1 MSRPHVLI
9 IGAGSVLGTHLAR
22 LLARRKAFRLTI
34 AEPNE
39 SRIVPLQHE
48 VLGIDP
54 ETRCATLAIDR
65 DAISADRLRAID
77 CELVVDCAG
86 PFRGSGSKLIN
97 AAIGAPCHYLDLA
110 DARDFVATIH
120 NFDVAARN
128 AGVAVLCGAGLA
140 PGISEAIVDH
150 LTNRWRD
157 VDSIDIAVF
166 PGSRAPRGQSVVDS
180 TLAWAGQPLRVFR
193 EGRWQRAPGWS
204 GGRPVTVEGL
214 PARRAWL
221 AEYPDL
227 DLLPRRYSPRIRA
240 ELVTGME
247 LDMVNTFVGWSS
259 WLVRLGLVRS
269 ADRLAGLSQLIGGM
283 LNRVGTHAVGMQVEV
298 AGRDSKGDPRVA
310 RWWMVARNADA
321 PSVSVIAAAALVEAL
336 CNGHGPWPGARSAAG
351 LVTLEQLKP
360 WQAMLEMTTGQLGFK
375 AERPLYRRVL
385 GPAFD
390 SMPDAIR
397 RLHRGRPAVLGAG
410 GALVTPATG
419 RRARWFAKRLGFP
432 TVGGQVPLAIVVE
445 SRNGVEHWTRYFDD
459 TPLRS
464 VVRAPVVRARGSSE
478 PGLVEE
484 SFGPL
489 QLVMR
494 PLAQD
499 DGVDLHLVSAR
510 LGWLPLT
517 GALRPRVSAVERVDA
532 DGHHQYDF
540 ELSLPVFGRI
550 VSFRSYLRV

>member
-1 MSRPHVLI
+1 MTRPHVLI
-9 IGAGSVLGTHLAR
+9 IGAGSMLGTHLAR
-22 LLARRKAFRLTI
+22 LLARRKGFRLTL
-34 AEPNE
+34 AGGNE
-39 SRIVPLQHE
+39 SRLVPLQRE
-48 VLGIDP
+48 LLELDP
-54 ETRCATLAIDR
+54 ETRCATVAIER
-65 DAISADRLRAID
+65 DAISAERLRAID
-77 CELVVDCAG
+77 CELVIDCAG
-86 PFRGSGSKLIN
+86 PFRGSGSKLIS

-120 NFDVAARN
+120 NFDLAARN
-128 AGVAVLCGAGLA
+128 AGVSVLCGAGLA
-140 PGISEAIVDH
+140 PGISEAVVDH
-150 LTNRWRD
+150 LTHRWRD

-166 PGSRAPRGQSVVDS
+166 PGSRAPRGQSVIDS

-204 GGRPVTVEGL
+204 GGAAVSVEGL

-247 LDMVNTFVGWSS
+247 FDMVNTFVGWSS

-269 ADRLAGLSQLIGGM
+269 ADRLAGLSRLIGGM
-283 LNRVGTHAVGMQVEV
+283 LNRVGSDAVGMQVEV
-298 AGRDSKGDPRVA
+298 AGRDPQGEPRVA

-321 PSVSVIAAAALVEAL
+321 QSVAVIAAAALVEAL

-351 LVTLEQLKP
+351 LVTVEQLKP
-360 WQAMLEMTTGQLGFK
+360 WQAMLDMTTGQLGFK

-390 SMPDAIR
+390 SMPEAIR

-410 GALVTPATG
+410 GALVTPASG
-419 RRARWFAKRLGFP
+419 RRAQWFARRFGFP
-432 TVGGQVPLAIVVE
+432 VVGGQVPLAIVVE

-459 TPLRS
+459 KALRS
-464 VVRAPVVRARGSSE
+464 TLRAPVVRASGSAE
-478 PGLVEE
+478 PGLIEE
-484 SFGPL
+484 TFGSL

-494 PLAQD
+494 PLPQD
-499 DGVDLHLVSAR
+499 DGVDLHLVSAK

-517 GALRPRVSAVERVDA
+517 GALRPRLTATERMDV

-540 ELSLPVFGRI
+540 ELVLPFFGRI